1 MKRIWN
7 SIDKEQRNIIGI
19 SGILLI
25 FTSLLFLI
33 ISLMTKLY
41 YGFDLAYLMGGVVSI
56 FCFFL
61 LSYKMNQSVDAM
73 LKKTVGRIHS
83 INLIIYILT
92 MIGLFYL
99 FNQSKWIIVCTIVAY
114 LIPKMVIIF
123 KQVGK

>member
-41 YGFDLAYLMGGVVSI
+41 YGFALAYLMGGIVSI

-123 KQVGK
+123 KQLGK